1 MFKWIGRLFLLLIVA
16 GAVLWFAETLE
27 SNQALK
33 ENVIRLHV
41 IANSDVEEDQAEKL
55 EVRDAVLAYIQE
67 EIAKLPSSEEAEVY
81 IRERLAEIEEVA
93 NQVLAENGSDHIAKV
108 KLGLQEFGKRIYET
122 FSLPS
127 GVYKSLQIEIG
138 EAEGKNWWCVVFP
151 GLCMPATNR
160 EFCDVAASAGF
171 DGDMIETLDNAGD
184 YKIRFFILDL
194 WGKVENFFFKP

>member
-41 IANSDVEEDQAEKL
+41 IANSDAEEDQAEKL

-138 EAEGKNWWCVVFP
+138 EAEGKNWWCVVYP
-151 GLCMPATNR
+151 PLCFIGAEGNGATN
-160 EFCDVAASAGF
+160 
-171 DGDMIETLDNAGD
+171 II
-184 YKIRFFILDL
+184 YKSKFLEIIKKFFS
-194 WGKVENFFFKP
+194 